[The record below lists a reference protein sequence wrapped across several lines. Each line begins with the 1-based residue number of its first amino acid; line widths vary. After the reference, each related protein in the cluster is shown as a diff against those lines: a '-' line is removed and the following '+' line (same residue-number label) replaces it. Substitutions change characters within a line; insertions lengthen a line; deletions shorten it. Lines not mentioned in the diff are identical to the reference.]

1 MEMAEE
7 RKCPPQHYFDSCLS
21 DAHCLPQYKEYKSN
35 YETQQ
40 SWRGPPKIG
49 GDMFDIT
56 KMTRQ
61 ERAEAAFDKKD
72 PLAHISDADLR
83 KGKFQLGW
91 SVRAGGIDAL
101 SL

>member
-1 MEMAEE
+1 
-7 RKCPPQHYFDSCLS
+7 
-21 DAHCLPQYKEYKSN
+21 
-35 YETQQ
+35 
-40 SWRGPPKIG
+40 
-49 GDMFDIT
+49 MFDIT

-83 KGKFQLGW
+83 KGKFQLGQ